1 VTPPSSDIIALA
13 VLAAALFAA
22 NVGGLRDRVFHRA
35 SAPGIHSLAVLPLE
49 NLSGDT
55 QQEYFADGM
64 TEELTTELSQVSSL
78 RIVSRTSAMRYKG
91 MQKSV
96 PEIVRDRSPR
106 IPKYEDCPKGPT
118 WAEVR
123 RLIESASGSVRMNCA
138 PKPFSCHLRL
148 TDCEAAR

>member
-1 VTPPSSDIIALA
+1 MA

-22 NVGGLRDRVFHRA
+22 NVGGLRDSVFHRA

-49 NLSGDT
+49 NLSGDP
-55 QQEYFADGM
+55 QQQYFADGM

-96 PEIVRDRSPR
+96 PEIARDRSPR
-106 IPKYEDCPKGPT
+106 SPNMKIAPRGQLGPKSED
-118 WAEVR
+118 
-123 RLIESASGSVRMNCA
+123 S
-138 PKPFSCHLRL
+138 
-148 TDCEAAR
+148 